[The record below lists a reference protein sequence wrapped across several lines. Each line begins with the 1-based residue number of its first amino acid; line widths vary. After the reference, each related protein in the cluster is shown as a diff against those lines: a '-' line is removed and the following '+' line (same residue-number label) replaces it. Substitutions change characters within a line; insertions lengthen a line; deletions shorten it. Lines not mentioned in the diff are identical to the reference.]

1 MMNPKR
7 HFTILLRGGVE
18 AYNPNIKVKSEEKD
32 LKVAFIEGGITP
44 EGIKNNQTIS
54 ILAYTGNVYC
64 TYYLKCTTL
73 PLMNIECPEEIPDE
87 SVPMKITLYDNR
99 IDAAGRLLCAEGE
112 IHVRGATASA
122 YPKKGFRFSL
132 KTESP
137 GDNVRPNH
145 LSLLGMRQDD
155 DWLLYAAYNDQ
166 EKVRNVFSSNLWE
179 DTCASDNALGID
191 FGMEYRYLEL
201 FINGKYWG
209 LYALGYPI
217 DEKQVCIDSDS
228 QDAILYK
235 HGLGSERLRFTKDGG
250 IFDESPEQWEQTAL
264 QHYYY
269 EIYRN
274 ADNNDRLMDGIDLD
288 NAIDFYLFLN
298 LVQGEDNTGLIK
310 NYYILLQKENG
321 AAKGLYAPWDLDLT
335 WGNHYIGVLSENF
348 TYPYGIREDFNCIV
362 ESGILY
368 QLMINGDAAVWERVF
383 EKYHAFR
390 ENEWSDEAINALIDK
405 YEADIFESGA
415 YLRDMERWPE
425 GTYGNASDE
434 LSVFRAYVMNR
445 LREADLYYER
455 LEKAYEETSN
465 VFIRRSAQY
474 KNLWES
480 RFIIEINEHSL
491 LSQSEY
497 AEFLEYLGV
506 EVSSVTE
513 EVRFILVNPGE
524 KKVEYLSSLEEGEDA
539 RETCIGRLSFSK
551 LREGVYDVKVDG
563 VERFKTSIFSRPE
576 IRMAVIEDIVTFDF
590 NFTNGYDLWEQNG
603 SFDEFAFYINALSGT
618 DYRAVVEINRPDI
631 WKDDRYRVLFGKLGI
646 IGKDI
651 RENTDFIVW
660 CGPEKAAFVLEDFH
674 IPGSS
679 CETPLGSLGVYENE
693 YGEYGVYLD
702 GMECFV
708 SSPEQNRN
716 VDIRVVLLDPDSY
729 ERVDTITFSDEL
741 R

>member
-1 MMNPKR
+1 
-7 HFTILLRGGVE
+7 
-18 AYNPNIKVKSEEKD
+18 
-32 LKVAFIEGGITP
+32 
-44 EGIKNNQTIS
+44 
-54 ILAYTGNVYC
+54 
-64 TYYLKCTTL
+64 
-73 PLMNIECPEEIPDE
+73 MNIECPEEIPDE

-99 IDAAGRLLCAEGE
+99 IDAVGRLLCAEGE

-250 IFDESPEQWEQTAL
+250 IFGESPDNWEQTAL

-274 ADNNDRLMDGIDLD
+274 ADNNDRLLDGIDLD

-383 EKYHAFR
+383 GKYHAFR

-425 GTYGNASDE
+425 GTYGNASDG

-465 VFIRRSAQY
+465 VFIRR
-474 KNLWES
+474 
-480 RFIIEINEHSL
+480 L
-491 LSQSEY
+491 LS
-497 AEFLEYLGV
+497 AWRF
-506 EVSSVTE
+506 SSISAMASSSDTAA
-513 EVRFILVNPGE
+513 GAM
-524 KKVEYLSSLEEGEDA
+524 LSGIDTNLPSWRMYGPNLPTPTDISLPSNSPSRRGSSK
-539 RETCIGRLSFSK
+539 SFSACASVMPK
-551 LREGVYDVKVDG
+551 TAWSLRREANCG
-563 VERFKTSIFSRPE
+563 FSASALSP
-576 IRMAVIEDIVTFDF
+576 ICTTGPNLPILTDTGFPVA
-590 NFTNGYDLWEQNG
+590 G
-603 SFDEFAFYINALSGT
+603 SFPSTRSPTLCSRRMPLALSTSG
-618 DYRAVVEINRPDI
+618 
-631 WKDDRYRVLFGKLGI
+631 
-646 IGKDI
+646 
-651 RENTDFIVW
+651 
-660 CGPEKAAFVLEDFH
+660 
-674 IPGSS
+674 
-679 CETPLGSLGVYENE
+679 
-693 YGEYGVYLD
+693 
-702 GMECFV
+702 
-708 SSPEQNRN
+708 
-716 VDIRVVLLDPDSY
+716 
-729 ERVDTITFSDEL
+729 
-741 R
+741 